1 MTAETPET
9 DDRSDSGSM
18 GRRYLTPIVTALVL
32 AITVGSLL
40 AGGGVRDFLPLR
52 ISVSPR
58 IENGPAIGAALRE
71 LLAIETGRSVRLV
84 DPTRYVRGE
93 FDVFLMLYSEFGE
106 LLEKRPYPSVAGN
119 MGMVDD
125 DGQPLTESIVIVS
138 RSEDVGYLG
147 DVVNRADA
155 RVRSPG
161 GNERVLAAVERLE
174 AAGIVRLIGPQTR

>member
-9 DDRSDSGSM
+9 DDRSDSSSM

-71 LLAIETGRSVRLV
+71 LLAIETGRSVRLAEQFG
-84 DPTRYVRGE
+84 DDC
-93 FDVFLMLYSEFGE
+93 DVYLMPHSEFVDMI
-106 LLEKRPYPSVAGN
+106 EKKRSLADVGL
-119 MGMVDD
+119 MITSDD
-125 DGQPLTESIVIVS
+125 DGPPPPGGIVIASPSGQADYLAGVLF
-138 RSEDVGYLG
+138 RSGVWM
-147 DVVNRADA
+147 A
-155 RVRSPG
+155 SPG
-161 GNERVLAAVERLE
+161 PGERARAAVDRLE
-174 AAGIVRLIGPQTR
+174 AAGVSRVRRAGGIP